1 MDKGH
6 ILQSVDM
13 RIIHMIHFLFFFLF
27 LQIDCYSFA
36 IVLWALLSWK
46 PPFPNVNPMRILC
59 AVAMYNKRPAINAV
73 AKAWPPEVVRL
84 MQDMWASEPAARP
97 PMAKARVLLQKL
109 KDGE

>member
-1 MDKGH
+1 MDKAH

-13 RIIHMIHFLFFFLF
+13 RTIHMIPFLF

-46 PPFPNVNPMRILC
+46 TPFPNVNPMRILC
-59 AVAMYNKRPAINAV
+59 AVAMYNKRPAIDAV

-109 KDGE
+109 KNGE